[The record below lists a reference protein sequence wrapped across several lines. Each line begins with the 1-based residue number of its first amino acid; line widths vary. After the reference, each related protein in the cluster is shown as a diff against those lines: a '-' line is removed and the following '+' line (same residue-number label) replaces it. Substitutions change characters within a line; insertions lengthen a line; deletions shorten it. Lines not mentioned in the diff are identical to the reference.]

1 MVRDEVDVSE
11 KGGKVRH
18 RNRLWRPPEGEEVK
32 QTVIKQPPTDEV
44 CFHCPNRI
52 VDFNGLRIPC
62 QNICA
67 PLQWVNGNVPLK
79 EAQLRENIEPSS
91 DYNEILA
98 EQIEAR
104 RSNFTA
110 LIAEETNIR
119 KKAVAVLLEAEFKID
134 EIARVMKVA
143 RRTILRMRK

>member
-1 MVRDEVDVSE
+1 
-11 KGGKVRH
+11 
-18 RNRLWRPPEGEEVK
+18 
-32 QTVIKQPPTDEV
+32 
-44 CFHCPNRI
+44 
-52 VDFNGLRIPC
+52 
-62 QNICA
+62 
-67 PLQWVNGNVPLK
+67 
-79 EAQLRENIEPSS
+79 
-91 DYNEILA
+91 LA

>member
-1 MVRDEVDVSE
+1 M
-11 KGGKVRH
+11 RH
-18 RNRLWRPPEGEEVK
+18 RNRLWRPPGGEEIK
-32 QTVIKQPPTDEV
+32 QTVVKQPPSDEV

-52 VDFNGLRIPC
+52 FDFNGLRIPC
-62 QNICA
+62 QHTCA

-79 EAQLRENIEPSS
+79 EAQLKENIEPSS
-91 DYNEILA
+91 DYNEVLA

-104 RSNFTA
+104 RSNFHS
-110 LIAEETNIR
+110 LIAEETNVR

-134 EIARVMKVA
+134 EIAHVMRCA